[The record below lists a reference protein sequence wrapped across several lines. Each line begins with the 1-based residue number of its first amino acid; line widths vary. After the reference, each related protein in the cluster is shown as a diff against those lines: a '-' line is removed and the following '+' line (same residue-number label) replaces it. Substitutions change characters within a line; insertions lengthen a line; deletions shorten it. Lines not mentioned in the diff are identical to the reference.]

1 MAKRRVNIIILSF
14 IILCST
20 SFYKLKLLGGP
31 VQKVAELMGAGVI
44 LLMIILYLVYSDQ
57 KSIRQHYVTPIIL
70 IFLSMLTSMVMAY
83 VIHEQKFMLTLFAQR
98 ALYYYLLYFLLHQLR
113 FHPGDL
119 QKIIIFFGLVY
130 VGLYLIQVVLYP
142 NVIFDAYVRQ
152 DRGTIRIYLPGSG
165 FMAAT
170 FYIVLQRFLRSNKFI
185 YLIISLLILSIY
197 VMTGGRQSLAIVIFV
212 TILFILIDTRVRS
225 RILLI
230 FLGMI
235 AAMAIFFMF
244 QQIFLEL
251 FTTSKEH
258 MAMGDEYIR
267 IRAARYYL
275 TDFFKTPV
283 AYITGNGMYY
293 PHSQYGRLIFL
304 NSLVHNYHLGDIG
317 LIGNYAMYGIFF
329 VLGVFIICIRSMR
342 MKISSE
348 HTYIKY
354 MFLGVIL
361 SLFTSGGF
369 GDPAFISFIIIILFL
384 IDTSNKKQSNPGE
397 LDVEAIEKERVGAIM
412 GNKIN

>member
-44 LLMIILYLVYSDQ
+44 LVMIILYLVYSDQ

-83 VIHEQKFMLTLFAQR
+83 VIHDQKFMLTLFAQR

-165 FMAAT
+165 YMAAT
-170 FYIVLQRFLRSNKFI
+170 FFLALQRFLRSNKFI
-185 YLIISLLILSIY
+185 YLTLLLLILSIY

-212 TILFILIDTRVRS
+212 AVLFILIDKRVRS

-230 FLGMI
+230 FLGVV
-235 AAMAIFFMF
+235 AALAIFVMF

-275 TDFFKTPV
+275 TDFFKAPI
-283 AYITGNGMYY
+283 AYVTGNGMYF
-293 PHSQYGRLIFL
+293 PHSQYGRSISL
-304 NSLVHNYHLGDIG
+304 NYLVHHYHLGDIG

-329 VLGVFIICIRSMR
+329 VLGVFIICVRSLR
-342 MKISSE
+342 IKVKAE
-348 HTYIKY
+348 QTYIKY
-354 MFLGVIL
+354 MFGAVIL
-361 SLFTSGGF
+361 SLLTSGGF
-369 GDPAFISFIIIILFL
+369 GDSAFVCFIVSILYL
-384 IDTSNKKQSNPGE
+384 LDLSNKERFEKNQPVSEG
-397 LDVEAIEKERVGAIM
+397 VERNRTQTALHR
-412 GNKIN
+412 